1 MLPVNVGNW
10 LTGIGTRLGSWLTG
24 TRAKLANILVALRLT
39 ILNFLGNMKTTIGN
53 YIEVVVLLVLAPTI
67 LAFWATFKSSVD
79 TQYQNIIDALTIVV
93 VLGIAVAAIDKL
105 TSE

>member
-1 MLPVNVGNW
+1 MFSLPRLSLSG
-10 LTGIGTRLGSWLTG
+10 LGAGLGTRLSN
-24 TRAKLANILVALRLT
+24 AKTRLT
-39 ILNFLGNMKTTIGN
+39 NFLGNMKTTIGN